1 MISVDTGREGSFS
14 ALSRIP
20 VLFLLLM
27 IIALYPFPASG
38 ADDVAILRAAERAAS
53 GTATEADE
61 VLLFIE
67 NKRMNHLAMEGT
79 LDGKTYRKVQGAYD
93 KKNRGLAADAAAEA
107 GLSAEQGSKRD
118 SFRPGTDTDVQL
130 RGKEL
135 SAGDVERARKV
146 YNSRVEAYLRESGLA
161 VERGVNWAAR
171 TETDIMP
178 SPADMKSPGEFFKA
192 ASYINGDGGNMYA
205 SPLAAEAQGKLDRG
219 DPVGIAEG
227 RAYAEE
233 MKSRIEAM
241 KREKASLMKKYTASA
256 EPADRSF
263 LSAEIRKTESP
274 RGTCRPSSPG
284 GSGFSSPGSGE
295 STGSRRGL
303 QERGSGCGCSERSS
317 YGEGTQKLCF
327 HPGRDRGCFIQSG
340 KQVGAEK
347 SRCGD
352 TERIASVETRRR
364 TCGDGGTA
372 RQ

>member
-1 MISVDTGREGSFS
+1 
-14 ALSRIP
+14 

-27 IIALYPFPASG
+27 ILALYPFPASG

-61 VLLFIE
+61 ALLFIE

-79 LDGKTYRKVQGAYD
+79 LDGETYRKVQGAYD

-135 SAGDVERARKV
+135 SAGDVERARKA

-178 SPADMKSPGEFFKA
+178 SPADMKNPGEFARA
-192 ASYINGDGGNMYA
+192 AAYINGDGGNMYA
-205 SPLAAEAQGKLDRG
+205 SPLAAEARGKLDRG
-219 DPVGIAEG
+219 DPVTIAEG

-241 KREKASLMKKYTASA
+241 KREKVSLMKKYTDSA
-256 EPADRSF
+256 D
-263 LSAEIRKTESP
+263 
-274 RGTCRPSSPG
+274 
-284 GSGFSSPGSGE
+284 
-295 STGSRRGL
+295 
-303 QERGSGCGCSERSS
+303 RGSGASFRRRYARRSFTRQSILTGSTGLSEASESRPVFRPGKGEPLRFWTRRKRGIQALPP
-317 YGEGTQKLCF
+317 GEGK
-327 HPGRDRGCFIQSG
+327 
-340 KQVGAEK
+340 
-347 SRCGD
+347 
-352 TERIASVETRRR
+352 
-364 TCGDGGTA
+364 
-372 RQ
+372 RQWMP